1 LLLGLSW
8 GTDDS
13 SLKQAFT
20 SFGEVTEATVI
31 ADRETGRSRGF
42 GFVSFSCEDSANNAI
57 KEMDG
62 KVRKDYTD
70 VLMSSL
76 LVPGFGY

>member
-1 LLLGLSW
+1 MLLIYVLLYIQ
-8 GTDDS
+8 S
-13 SLKQAFT
+13 SYQCFV
-20 SFGEVTEATVI
+20 FGCAATVI

-70 VLMSSL
+70 VLVSSL